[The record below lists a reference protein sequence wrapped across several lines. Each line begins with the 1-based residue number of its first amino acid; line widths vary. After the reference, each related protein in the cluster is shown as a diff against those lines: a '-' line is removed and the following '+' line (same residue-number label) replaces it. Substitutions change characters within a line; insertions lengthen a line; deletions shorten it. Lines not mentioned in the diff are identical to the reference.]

1 MANNQLGNIVR
12 QAQAAQARIQKTQ
25 EALALVE
32 VQGHAGGNLVEVTMT
47 CRHDVRRVRVDP
59 SLLADGDQE
68 MLEDLVAAAVN
79 DAMRNADKVSAE
91 RLAGVTGGMDIPGLN
106 LPF

>member
-1 MANNQLGNIVR
+1 MKGGLGNIMK
-12 QAQAAQARIQKTQ
+12 QAQQLQERLQKTQ
-25 EALALVE
+25 EELAQVA

-47 CRHDVRRVRVDP
+47 CRHDVRRVRIDP

-68 MLEDLVAAAVN
+68 MLEDLLAAAIN
-79 DAMRNADKVSAE
+79 DAVRNAEKVSAE
-91 RLAGVTGGMDIPGLN
+91 RMSEVTGGMNIPGMN

>member
-91 RLAGVTGGMDIPGLN
+91 RLAGVTGGMNIPGLN